1 MNPSK
6 NYSKLKNKKFLL
18 IRCFKKKM
26 STISEEQVRASL
38 KQCMDPEVP
47 LSIVDMG
54 LIYGIDI
61 SENNDVN
68 IRMTMTTKGCPL
80 HDTMVDDV
88 TRYAKKVPGV
98 NNVQVDI
105 VWDPPWSM
113 DKMSDEAKAKMKG
126 FGNQSTP
133 APINYETALP
143 QGVGKIVKQED
154 GSMML
159 ANEHDQGF
167 MVNQAIIDF
176 WRSCNGKKKVTEL
189 VELFAQQTG
198 LQRSQVEKEVMQL
211 LKQLH
216 EGGLLVLTNQNE
228 EPNVDFK
235 R

>member
-1 MNPSK
+1 
-6 NYSKLKNKKFLL
+6 
-18 IRCFKKKM
+18 M
-26 STISEEQVRASL
+26 STINVEQIRDSL
-38 KQCMDPEVP
+38 KKCMDPEVP

-61 SENNDVN
+61 TENNDVN
-68 IRMTMTTKGCPL
+68 IKMTMTTQGCPL

-98 NNVQVDI
+98 NNVQVYI
-105 VWDPPWSM
+105 VWDPPWTM
-113 DKMSDEAKAKMKG
+113 DKMSDEAKAKMKN

-143 QGVGKIVKQED
+143 QGVGKMVKQED
-154 GSMML
+154 GSVML

-176 WRSCNGKKKVTEL
+176 WRSCNGNRKVTEL

-216 EGGLLVLTNQNE
+216 EGGLLVIPNQNE
-228 EPNVDFK
+228 SPNVEFK
-235 R
+235 KSN

>member
-1 MNPSK
+1 MSQVSTEQIK
-6 NYSKLKNKKFLL
+6 N
-18 IRCFKKKM
+18 
-26 STISEEQVRASL
+26 SL

-54 LIYGIDI
+54 LIYGIDV
-61 SENNDVN
+61 SDNNDVN
-68 IRMTMTTKGCPL
+68 IKMTMTTKGCPL

-88 TRYAKKVPGV
+88 TRNAKKVPGV

-126 FGNQSTP
+126 FGGQSTP
-133 APINYETALP
+133 APINYETSLP
-143 QGVGKIVKQED
+143 QGVGKMVKQED
-154 GSMML
+154 GSIML

-176 WRSCNGKKKVTEL
+176 WRSCNGKRRVTEL
-189 VELFAQQTG
+189 VDLFAQQTG

-216 EGGLLVLTNQNE
+216 EGGLLVIPTHND
-228 EPNVDFK
+228 EPNVEFK
-235 R
+235 SRN